1 MFGFLLSNN
10 EPIKFN
16 YEINCLIKKCNWA
29 RNWIFNL
36 WKVFIGKSRIN
47 FLQVVIIFLCSIILF
62 IRVMYCKHDT
72 QADIE
77 SKRRI
82 ISEKI
87 EMKRNSANMKRSS
100 SILPNAKS
108 EKVYK
113 SSSDVNNSEQK
124 KEKYPLNSISEGD
137 GPKPVRPN
145 CLNDMKLKTDTID
158 SK

>member
-1 MFGFLLSNN
+1 
-10 EPIKFN
+10 
-16 YEINCLIKKCNWA
+16 
-29 RNWIFNL
+29 
-36 WKVFIGKSRIN
+36 
-47 FLQVVIIFLCSIILF
+47 
-62 IRVMYCKHDT
+62 MYCKHDT

-113 SSSDVNNSEQK
+113 SSLDVNNGEQK
-124 KEKYPLNSISEGD
+124 NQKYPLNSISEGD
-137 GPKPVRPN
+137 DSKPVRPN